1 MRILLVE
8 DEKKLAS
15 FVLKGLAEHGYAVDL
30 AENHSEATILASDN
44 DYDLVILDVML
55 PDGNGVDFANWLRSH
70 EYKGPIL
77 MLTALTS
84 TADKV
89 RGLDAG
95 ADDYLP
101 KPFAFEELMARV
113 RALLRRYGDSAEAS
127 VLRFEDVEMNL
138 ISRKVYRS
146 GQEIGLTTR
155 EFALLEYLMRN
166 ADRPVS
172 QTQIIEHVWDMSFD
186 SGSNVVD
193 VYVNMLRKKIDKP
206 FEKKIIQTVVG
217 FGYEMRCGTAQA

>member
-15 FVLKGLAEHGYAVDL
+15 FVLKGLAEHGYAVDM
-30 AENHSEATILASDN
+30 AETYKEAIELASDN
-44 DYDLVILDVML
+44 YYDLVVLDVML
-55 PDGNGVDFANWLRSH
+55 PDGNGVDFANWLRGND
-70 EYKGPIL
+70 YKGPIL

-84 TADKV
+84 TTDKV
-89 RGLDAG
+89 KGLDAG
-95 ADDYLP
+95 ADDYLA

-113 RALLRRYGDSAEAS
+113 RALLRRYGDSPESS
-127 VLRFEDVEMNL
+127 VLKIGDVEMNL
-138 ISRKVYRS
+138 ISRKVSRS
-146 GQEIGLTTR
+146 GQDISLTTR

-166 ADRPVS
+166 AGRPVS
-172 QTQIIEHVWDMSFD
+172 RTQIIEHVWDMSFD

-206 FEKKIIQTVVG
+206 FDSKIIQTVVG
-217 FGYEMRCGTAQA
+217 FGYEMRAEAS

>member
-15 FVLKGLAEHGYAVDL
+15 FVLKGLAEHGYAVDM
-30 AENHSEATILASDN
+30 AETYKEAIELASDN
-44 DYDLVILDVML
+44 DYDLVVLDVML
-55 PDGNGVDFANWLRSH
+55 PDGNGVDFANWLRGND
-70 EYKGPIL
+70 YKGPIL

-84 TADKV
+84 TTDKV
-89 RGLDAG
+89 KGLDAG
-95 ADDYLP
+95 ADDYLA

-113 RALLRRYGDSAEAS
+113 RALLRRYGDSPESS
-127 VLRFEDVEMNL
+127 VLKFGDVEMNL
-138 ISRKVYRS
+138 ISRKVSRS
-146 GQEIGLTTR
+146 GQDISLTTR

-166 ADRPVS
+166 AGGPVS
-172 QTQIIEHVWDMSFD
+172 RTQIIEHVWDMSFD

-206 FEKKIIQTVVG
+206 FDSKIIQTVVG
-217 FGYEMRCGTAQA
+217 FGYEMRAEAS

>member
-15 FVLKGLAEHGYAVDL
+15 FVLKGLAEHGYAVDM
-30 AENHSEATILASDN
+30 AETYKGAIELASDN
-44 DYDLVILDVML
+44 DYDLVVLDVML
-55 PDGNGVDFANWLRSH
+55 PDGNGVDFANWLRGN

-84 TADKV
+84 TTDKV
-89 RGLDAG
+89 KGLDAG
-95 ADDYLP
+95 ADDYLA

-113 RALLRRYGDSAEAS
+113 RALLRRYGDSPESS
-127 VLRFEDVEMNL
+127 VLKFDDVEMNL
-138 ISRKVYRS
+138 ISRKVSRS
-146 GQEIGLTTR
+146 GQDISLTTR

-166 ADRPVS
+166 AGRPVS
-172 QTQIIEHVWDMSFD
+172 RTQIIEHVWDMSFD

-206 FEKKIIQTVVG
+206 FDKKIIQTVVG
-217 FGYEMRCGTAQA
+217 FGYEMRAEAS